1 MPSQESVQSAID
13 AYLAAS
19 RAMDAN
25 AVAEA
30 FATDGVSNDP
40 VGSPPHEG
48 RDAIRQFIQAA
59 TAALER
65 IESTADNVF
74 IAGDC
79 AAFKW
84 SMQLTSKRGQTA
96 AVEGIDVIQVNEQGK
111 IQSLDAYWDPAPLLP
126 LLRA

>member
-1 MPSQESVQSAID
+1 
-13 AYLAAS
+13 
-19 RAMDAN
+19 MDPN

-30 FATDGVSNDP
+30 FAPDGVSNDP

-59 TAALER
+59 TAALEK
-65 IESTADNVF
+65 IESTADSVF
-74 IAGDC
+74 IAGNC

-84 SMQLTSKRGQTA
+84 SMQLTSKRGERV

-111 IQSLDAYWDPAPLLP
+111 IKRLDAYWDPAQVLA
-126 LLRA
+126 LLRG

>member
-1 MPSQESVQSAID
+1 MHAPRTQLVREIQLVPSQEAVQSAI
-13 AYLAAS
+13 ATYFGAI

-48 RDAIRQFIQAA
+48 RDAIRQFIQGAMAA
-59 TAALER
+59 TER

-74 IAGDC
+74 IAGDS

-84 SMQLTSKRGQTA
+84 SMQLTTKRGQSVTF
-96 AVEGIDVIQVNEQGK
+96 EGIDVIQVNDQG
-111 IQSLDAYWDPAPLLP
+111 
-126 LLRA
+126 